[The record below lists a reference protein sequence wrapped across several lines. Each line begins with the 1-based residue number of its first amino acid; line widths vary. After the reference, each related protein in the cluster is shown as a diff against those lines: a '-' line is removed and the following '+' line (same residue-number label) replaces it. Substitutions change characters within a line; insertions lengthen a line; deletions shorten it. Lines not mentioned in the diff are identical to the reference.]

1 MPLALVLALVF
12 GAGMLI
18 AAQPTVNAELTRHLG
33 SPTAATLLSL
43 SVSILSVL
51 PFALLADRP
60 RLDALGAVPPWAWL
74 GGLAGSAF
82 VMVGLLFVPRIGA
95 AYFLVAAISGQ
106 LVAAALIDHFG
117 LFNTVVR
124 SFDLT
129 RAAGL
134 ALVVAGVV
142 VFRLGRG

>member
-1 MPLALVLALVF
+1 MPLSLVLALVF

-33 SPTAATLLSL
+33 SPTAATLVSL
-43 SVSILSVL
+43 SVSVASVL

-60 RLDALGAVPPWAWL
+60 RLDALGAVPVWAWF

-82 VMVGLLFVPRIGA
+82 VMAGLLFVPRVGA
-95 AYFLVAAISGQ
+95 AFFLVAAITGQ
-106 LVAAALIDHFG
+106 LVAAAVIDHYG
-117 LFNTVVR
+117 LFNTSVR
-124 SFDLT
+124 AFDAT
-129 RAAGL
+129 RAIGL